1 MIDYHLPC
9 KRELHHRASGLAVT
23 STSLL
28 IASERHS
35 EIRSFQ
41 SRDIAAMLSANVDDM
56 SATRRA
62 SPINDYERRLYIAA
76 FP

>member
-1 MIDYHLPC
+1 MIDCHLPC

-41 SRDIAAMLSANVDDM
+41 SRDVAAML
-56 SATRRA
+56 
-62 SPINDYERRLYIAA
+62 
-76 FP
+76 